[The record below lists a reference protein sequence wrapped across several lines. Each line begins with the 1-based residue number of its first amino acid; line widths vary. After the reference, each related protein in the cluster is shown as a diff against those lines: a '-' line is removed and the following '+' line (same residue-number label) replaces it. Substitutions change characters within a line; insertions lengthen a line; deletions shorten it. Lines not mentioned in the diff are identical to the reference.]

1 MFWFKKTDLESYLQ
15 YLELLC
21 NYGGFARY
29 EFEAEGPVYI
39 ITLLHNMGEKW
50 SIFLKY
56 VMEEGILTTI
66 GSLPKFEVNEGSL
79 VIRIGTS

>member
-1 MFWFKKTDLESYLQ
+1 MEALRF
-15 YLELLC
+15 
-21 NYGGFARY
+21 
-29 EFEAEGPVYI
+29 EFEAEGHVYI

-66 GSLPKFEVNEGSL
+66 GSLPKFEINEGSL
-79 VIRIGTS
+79 VIRIGMS

>member
-1 MFWFKKTDLESYLQ
+1 MNLEP
-15 YLELLC
+15 
-21 NYGGFARY
+21 
-29 EFEAEGPVYI
+29 EGHVYI

-56 VMEEGILTTI
+56 IMEEGILATI
-66 GSLPKFEVNEGSL
+66 GSLPKFEVNKGSL